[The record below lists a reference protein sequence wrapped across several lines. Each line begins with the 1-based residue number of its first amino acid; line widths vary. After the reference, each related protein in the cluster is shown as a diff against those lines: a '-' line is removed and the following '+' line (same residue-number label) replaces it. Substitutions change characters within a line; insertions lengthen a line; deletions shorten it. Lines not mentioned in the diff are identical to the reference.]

1 MTRRRHSWFST
12 HPAQW
17 RFAWRDTWSDL
28 RNRLLRSPKFHL
40 WASKF
45 PLTRPIA
52 RARASALFDLC
63 AGFVYTQVLYACVQL
78 RVFEILAEG
87 PQDIEE
93 LSPKLSLTQDKAQ
106 KLLDAAVALELLE
119 ARGIGCYG
127 LGPQGAVL
135 AGNPGIEAMISHHQ
149 LLYQD
154 LCDPLALLRGEVST
168 TRLASYW
175 PYAGSEQAG
184 GLPSDQVRAYS
195 ELMAASQTLI
205 AEEVLRTYSLSRHQ
219 RLLDV
224 GGGSGAF
231 LTAVAAQWPHLEL
244 MLFDLPAVVEQ
255 AKGRLSVNNL
265 EQRVQCVGGDFYIDP
280 LPAGADIISLI
291 RIIHDHN
298 DDDVV
303 RLLTAIRRHLPD
315 DGTLLL
321 AEPMAG
327 HKQTDRVANA
337 YFGFYLM
344 AMGKGRPRTPAEIGT
359 LLKQAGFR
367 RYKLLPNQMPL
378 QTQIIIART

>member
-63 AGFVYTQVLYACVQL
+63 AGFVYSQVLFACVQL
-78 RVFEILAEG
+78 RVFEILAQG
-87 PQDIEE
+87 PQDISS
-93 LSPKLSLTQDKAQ
+93 LSEKLSLTDDNTQ
-106 KLLDAAVALELLE
+106 KLLDAAVSLQLLE
-119 ARGIGCYG
+119 ERGIGYYG

-135 AGNPGIEAMISHHQ
+135 AGNPGIEAMIRHHQ
-149 LLYQD
+149 LLYAD
-154 LCDPLALLRGEVST
+154 MSDPIALLRGDVST
-168 TRLASYW
+168 QLASYW
-175 PYAGSEQAG
+175 PYAGAPQAG
-184 GLPSDQVRAYS
+184 DLPAEQVSAYS

-231 LTAVAAQWPHLEL
+231 LTAVAARWPHLGL

-265 EQRVQCVGGDFYIDP
+265 EQRVQCVGGDFYVDP
-280 LPAGADIISLI
+280 LPIGADIISLI
-291 RIIHDHN
+291 RVIHDHN

-303 RLLTAIRRHLPD
+303 RLLTAIRRQLPD

-327 HKQTDRVANA
+327 HKQTDKVANA

-344 AMGKGRPRTPAEIGT
+344 AMGKGRPRTPGEIGT
-359 LLKQAGFR
+359 LLQQAGFR

-378 QTQIIIART
+378 QTQIMVART